1 MSCRLQA
8 LEVGGPLQEVRISV
22 PSPDVGEVQVR
33 IKAVGLNPIDWKQL
47 EYGIN
52 VSSWPAA
59 FGNEASGVVERIG
72 SGVSQ
77 FTVGDDVLARFEPS
91 VAASAAFQ
99 TVANIKAT
107 QVALKPASMS
117 FEQAA
122 SIPMGFMT
130 AASTIYHG
138 LGIPLLSLTMPGI
151 EYSVPSSILVLGG
164 SSAVGAAV
172 IQLLH
177 LTLPSAVIIATSSS
191 KHHAHLKALG
201 AAAAVDYKSLQVA
214 REIMDNSPGGR
225 GVDAIVDL
233 VNGVASNRELLQTLT
248 GLKLFA
254 ELAAGDNAQEVPP
267 EIRHVVTFGRKVM
280 GAPGASELFSAL
292 TGLLQSG
299 SYTPPLPV
307 TRVAGGVG
315 LSGIS
320 NGLKQLKAGVSG
332 TKLVAIIDTA

>member
-1 MSCRLQA
+1 
-8 LEVGGPLQEVRISV
+8 
-22 PSPDVGEVQVR
+22 
-33 IKAVGLNPIDWKQL
+33 
-47 EYGIN
+47 
-52 VSSWPAA
+52 
-59 FGNEASGVVERIG
+59 
-72 SGVSQ
+72 
-77 FTVGDDVLARFEPS
+77 
-91 VAASAAFQ
+91 
-99 TVANIKAT
+99 
-107 QVALKPASMS
+107 
-117 FEQAA
+117 
-122 SIPMGFMT
+122 MGFMT

-151 EYSVPSSILVLGG
+151 EYSVPSSILVSGLYSAQVQGQYVLKRMKVLGG